1 MHPQSRGHNSFYS
14 SLSRR
19 LPDTCISFPS
29 PSIIFPTIP
38 PTLTLIPRH
47 SPPSLRHHPPYLHLH
62 PHHHAH
68 LHLHHLQGRNFRGK
82 MRGAGLVSWIRM
94 LWSLW
99 WFPGWW
105 WVSWS
110 LIWRRKWKILGDGSG
125 KGNEIKERKW
135 HVKLVRVCCGSGS
148 AGKDCLLL
156 EATNLAWR
164 RN

>member
-1 MHPQSRGHNSFYS
+1 MTLASVILSKNKASKCTPKAEDIILFYS

-29 PSIIFPTIP
+29 PSLIFPTIP

-82 MRGAGLVSWIRM
+82 MTGAGLVS
-94 LWSLW
+94 
-99 WFPGWW
+99 
-105 WVSWS
+105 
-110 LIWRRKWKILGDGSG
+110 
-125 KGNEIKERKW
+125 
-135 HVKLVRVCCGSGS
+135 
-148 AGKDCLLL
+148 
-156 EATNLAWR
+156 
-164 RN
+164 